1 MEKKEVLIQ
10 TTNVFKTVKKKL
22 ILKNINLK
30 LFSNKFHAFIGEN
43 GSGKSTL
50 MNIITGDDLNYE
62 GEVNIFLDNDK
73 PNRSFLYFKTDLKF
87 PQHLNSFNYIYNL
100 SHLFLGKKLPK
111 AIIYDKFKEYGLEDK
126 MKSNPNNFS
135 SGEKKKLVLLF
146 VEIVNPKLVFLDE
159 PESNLDPTARYFL
172 YKKLLSI
179 KENGSTIFIS
189 THLINEIK
197 DFVDY
202 VSFIKD
208 GEIIYSGDISNGEEL
223 VTKYKKIIL
232 ESGKTKW
239 NI

>member
-87 PQHLNSFNYIYNL
+87 PQHL
-100 SHLFLGKKLPK
+100 
-111 AIIYDKFKEYGLEDK
+111 
-126 MKSNPNNFS
+126 
-135 SGEKKKLVLLF
+135 
-146 VEIVNPKLVFLDE
+146 
-159 PESNLDPTARYFL
+159 
-172 YKKLLSI
+172 
-179 KENGSTIFIS
+179 
-189 THLINEIK
+189 
-197 DFVDY
+197 
-202 VSFIKD
+202 
-208 GEIIYSGDISNGEEL
+208 
-223 VTKYKKIIL
+223 
-232 ESGKTKW
+232 
-239 NI
+239 